1 MLRGWITFIEA
12 AGLFGLVLGISG
24 DSNLLVPSAILVG
37 TALIAAAIVETR
49 K

>member
-1 MLRGWITFIEA
+1 MLRGWITFVEA
-12 AGLFGLVLGISG
+12 AGLIGLVFGSPTM
-24 DSNLLVPSAILVG
+24 LVPSAILVG